1 MPQEIICYSQAKQD
15 ILFSLLFPG
24 KHSFFVDVGARDGVV
39 ISNTYILEKDYGW
52 GGICIEPHPKLFK
65 MLEKNRQSKC
75 LNVAIAD
82 VDECGETLEFAM
94 WKEGPVGHSGILGI
108 DYRHID
114 KLKNYDHEIIKVKCF
129 PLKKILRDK
138 GIRRVD
144 VLDID
149 VEGAESSV
157 LRSID
162 FTECHF
168 NLISIEMSNS
178 EIEEILAANSFRFLC
193 KLGEDSVYRNDTQIP
208 P

>member
-1 MPQEIICYSQAKQD
+1 MPSEIIYYSQAKQD

-24 KHSFFVDVGARDGVV
+24 KTRFFVDVGARDGVF
-39 ISNTYILEKDYGW
+39 ISNTYILEKNYGW
-52 GGICIEPHPKLFK
+52 SGICIEPHPELFR
-65 MLEKNRQSKC
+65 MLEKNRQTKC
-75 LNVAIAD
+75 INVAVAD

-108 DYRHID
+108 DYSHKD
-114 KLKNYDHEIIKVKCF
+114 KLKNYQHEIIKVKCF
-129 PLKKILRDK
+129 PLKKILRDE

-178 EIEEILAANSFRFLC
+178 EIEEILYANGFRFLC
-193 KLGEDSVYRNDTQIP
+193 NLGKDFIYRNDTQIP
-208 P
+208 T